1 MTKEMEFFIFLLEHY
16 ADYKNT
22 TADKVLKQWDDLG
35 ITDFIYD
42 MYEMYHVEKLENA
55 FDDIDRLMLEK
66 QNNLGT
72 A

>member
-16 ADYKNT
+16 ADYKDT
-22 TADKVLKQWDDLG
+22 TADKVLRQWDKLELTDL
-35 ITDFIYD
+35 IYD
-42 MYEMYHVEKLENA
+42 MYERYHIEKLENA